1 MKKKFKL
8 VTVIVFVVLCASS
21 VFTNRHVKG
30 AGASL
35 GPPPPRSASQQGKT
49 AEQVYKNIQALKG
62 IPASQLQ
69 GAMSFMADSLGVGC
83 GYCHAKTFESD
94 DKPTKQ
100 AARKM
105 IRMVFDLNKG
115 DGEVFRGA
123 AVSCYTCHRGSTR
136 PVSVPVIT
144 HSEQKPGAQTPPA
157 RTDAPLPTVEQVLGK
172 YVQALGGREALA
184 KLTTRVVKGSR
195 VGADGVLVPEEIYQ
209 KAPDKLFVMTTY
221 PSITFRSGFD
231 GARAWA
237 RDSKGTD
244 QLNDQFAEALRHE
257 AEFFNGARLR
267 ELYPNLTAVGRETL
281 GGRETY
287 VVGAPAPDGG
297 GEKLYFDA
305 QTGLLVRRYVEF
317 KTALGPTPV
326 RVDYEDY
333 REVDGVK
340 LPFRLRWS
348 NPRYS
353 WGRKV
358 EEIKHNVPVDDAK
371 FDPPAAGQ

>member
-8 VTVIVFVVLCASS
+8 AAVIIFVVLCASAA
-21 VFTNRHVKG
+21 FTGRRVKA
-30 AGASL
+30 AGVSR
-35 GPPPPRSASQQGKT
+35 GPTPRPAHRQGKT
-49 AEQVYKNIQALKG
+49 AEQAYKNIQVFKG
-62 IPASQLQ
+62 LPASRLQ

-83 GYCHAKTFESD
+83 GYCHTKSFESD

-115 DGEVFRGA
+115 GGELFGGA
-123 AVSCYTCHRGSTR
+123 SVSCYTCHRGNPR
-136 PVSVPVIT
+136 PVSVPII
-144 HSEQKPGAQTPPA
+144 SRGEQKPDAQTQA
-157 RTDAPLPTVEQVLGK
+157 AKADALLPSVEQVLEK
-172 YVQALGGREALA
+172 YVRALGGREALA
-184 KLTTRVVKGSR
+184 RLTTRVVKGSR

-209 KAPDKLFVMTTY
+209 KAPDKMFVKTTY
-221 PSITFRSGFD
+221 PSITFTSGFD
-231 GARAWA
+231 GERAWS
-237 RDSKGTD
+237 RDGKGTD
-244 QLNDQFAEALRHE
+244 QLNDEFAEALRRE
-257 AEFFNGARLR
+257 AEFYNGVRMR
-267 ELYPNLTAVGRETL
+267 ELYPKLNVVGRETID
-281 GGRETY
+281 GRETY
-287 VVGAPAPDGG
+287 VVGAPASDRDV
-297 GEKLYFDA
+297 ERFYFDA

-358 EEIKHNVPVDDAK
+358 DEIKHNVTIDEAK
-371 FDPPAAGQ
+371 FNPPAAGQ

>member
-8 VTVIVFVVLCASS
+8 VTVIVFVMLCAYT
-21 VFTNRHVKG
+21 VFTGRRVNG
-30 AGASL
+30 AGDSL
-35 GPPPPRSASQQGKT
+35 EPPRRPVSRQGKT
-49 AEQVYKNIQALKG
+49 AEQVYKNIQVFKG
-62 IPASQLQ
+62 LPASQLQ

-83 GYCHAKTFESD
+83 GYCHAKSFESD

-115 DGEVFRGA
+115 GDDLFRGA
-123 AVSCYTCHRGSTR
+123 AVSCYTCHRGHPR
-136 PVSVPVIT
+136 PVSVPAIT
-144 HSEQKPGAQTPPA
+144 PVEQKSGAQPTVA
-157 RTDAPLPTVEQVLGK
+157 KADAPLPTVEQVLER
-172 YVQALGGREALA
+172 YVRALGGQEALA
-184 KLTTRVVKGSR
+184 KLQTRVVKGSR

-221 PSITFRSGFD
+221 PSIAFMSGFD

-237 RDSKGTD
+237 RDGKGTD
-244 QLNDQFAEALRHE
+244 QLNDQFAEALRRE
-257 AEFFNGARLR
+257 AEFFNGVRLR
-267 ELYPNLTAVGRETL
+267 ELYPHMNVVSRETL

-287 VVGAPAPDGG
+287 VVSAPASDRD
-297 GEKLYFDA
+297 GEKFYFDA
-305 QTGLLVRRYVEF
+305 QTGLLVRRYLEF

-340 LPFRLRWS
+340 LPFQLRWA

-358 EEIKHNVPVDDAK
+358 DEIRHNVPVDDAK
-371 FDPPAAGQ
+371 FDPPPAVR

>member
-8 VTVIVFVVLCASS
+8 VTVIVFVVLCVSS
-21 VFTNRHVKG
+21 SFTGWRVRS

-35 GPPPPRSASQQGKT
+35 DSTASQQGKT
-49 AEQVYKNIQALKG
+49 AEQVYKNIQVFKG
-62 IPASQLQ
+62 LPASQLQ

-83 GYCHAKTFESD
+83 GYCHAKSFESD
-94 DKPTKQ
+94 EKPTKQ

-115 DGEVFRGA
+115 GGDLFRSA
-123 AVSCYTCHRGSTR
+123 AVSCYTCHRGSPR
-136 PVSVPVIT
+136 PVSVPAIT
-144 HSEQKPGAQTPPA
+144 RGEQNPGAQKTTA
-157 RTDAPLPTVEQVLGK
+157 KSEAPLPTVEQVLEK

-184 KLTTRVVKGSR
+184 RVTTRVVKGSR

-209 KAPDKLFVMTTY
+209 KSPDKLFVMTSY
-221 PSITFRSGFD
+221 PNITFRSGFD

-244 QLNDQFAEALRHE
+244 QLNDQFAEALRRE
-257 AEFFNGARLR
+257 AELFNGARLR
-267 ELYPNLTAVGRETL
+267 ELYPKMTVVSRELL

-287 VVGAPAPDGG
+287 VVSAPASDGG
-297 GEKLYFDA
+297 GERLYFDA
-305 QTGLLVRRYVEF
+305 QTGLLVRRYLEF

-340 LPFRLRWS
+340 LPFQLRWS

-358 EEIKHNVPVDDAK
+358 DEIKHNVPIDDAK

>member
-1 MKKKFKL
+1 MKKKYKL
-8 VTVIVFVVLCASS
+8 VTVIIFMVLCASA
-21 VFTNRHVKG
+21 VFNDRRVKG
-30 AGASL
+30 AGVSL
-35 GPPPPRSASQQGKT
+35 GPPPDSRQGKT
-49 AEQVYKNIQALKG
+49 AEQVYKNIQVFKG
-62 IPASQLQ
+62 LPASQLQ
-69 GAMSFMADSLGVGC
+69 GAMSLMADSLGVGC
-83 GYCHAKTFESD
+83 GYCHTKSFESD

-115 DGEVFRGA
+115 GGDLFRGS
-123 AVSCYTCHRGSTR
+123 AVSCYTCHRGNPR
-136 PVSVPVIT
+136 PVSVPII
-144 HSEQKPGAQTPPA
+144 SRGERESGAQTPNA
-157 RTDAPLPTVEQVLGK
+157 KADAPLPTVEQVLEK

-184 KLTTRVVKGSR
+184 RVTTRVVKGSR

-221 PSITFRSGFD
+221 PSITFTSGFD

-237 RDSKGTD
+237 RDGKGTD
-244 QLNDQFAEALRHE
+244 QLNDQFAEALRRE
-257 AEFFNGARLR
+257 AEFYNGVRVR
-267 ELYPNLTAVGRETL
+267 ELYPKMTVVSRETL

-287 VVGAPAPDGG
+287 VIGAPASDDSK
-297 GEKLYFDA
+297 EKLYFDA

-326 RVDYEDY
+326 QVDYEDY

-340 LPFRLRWS
+340 LPFQLRWS

-358 EEIKHNVPVDDAK
+358 DRIEHNVSIDGAK
-371 FDPPAAGQ
+371 FDPPAAKQ